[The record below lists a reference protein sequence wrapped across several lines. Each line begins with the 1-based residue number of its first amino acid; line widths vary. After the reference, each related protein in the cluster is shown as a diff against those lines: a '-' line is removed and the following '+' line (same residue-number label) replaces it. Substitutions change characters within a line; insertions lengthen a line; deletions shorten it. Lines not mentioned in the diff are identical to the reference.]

1 MAPALARPLA
11 LPRFR
16 ALWVASVFSNV
27 GGFFQAVAGAWLML
41 DMTGSPV
48 WVSAMAASTTLPLLF
63 LALPS
68 GALAD
73 LANRRNVLLA
83 TQGTMLAA
91 VVGMA
96 VVALAGLV
104 TPPLLL
110 AFGLLLGVGSAF
122 NAPVWMSM
130 VPDLVPR
137 ELVPDAVA
145 LNSVSFNA
153 ARAVG
158 PALGGLVVATAGP
171 GVAFGINAFTYLGIL
186 AVVASFPA
194 AEWAPHEGAHMS
206 RAIAAGVRYARFSP
220 ALLWLL
226 GISAGFA
233 LTSASLQ
240 VLLPN
245 VTRDSLGRGAG
256 TYGLLLGAMGLGALA
271 GAFTRARAT
280 AGLGRHLVA
289 AGIACFGA
297 AGVGV
302 GLSPVVWMTAL
313 LMGLAGVVWVW
324 ALTTLNATIQTLSHD
339 WVRGRALSLYTLA
352 FSGVWPLGSLLAGG
366 VADAVGA
373 DWAMVTLCGAALLLG
388 VGAWRMPIRGIAE
401 VHAPEI
407 PQDYDLTPHGDAELA
422 GGPVLVLNSWTI
434 DESRLEGFLQ
444 AMAELR
450 RVRLRT
456 GAFRWRLYRH
466 FEDPRRMTEAF
477 SLDSW
482 EEHLRQ
488 HRRID
493 AVDVEVIRWARS
505 FDVADGPTARHLVG
519 FEVVDPRHRPDW
531 EDLIVHHRQVH
542 EEGHGIPLAPAWEP
556 PGEKR
561 AVAEV
566 RRAQPGGDESAHW
579 RITPR

>member
-1 MAPALARPLA
+1 VTASLARPLS

-16 ALWVASVFSNV
+16 ALWIASVFSNV
-27 GGFFQAVAGAWLML
+27 GGFFQSVSAAWLML
-41 DMTGSPV
+41 ELTGSPV

-63 LALPS
+63 LSLPS

-83 TQGTMLAA
+83 TQFTMLAS
-91 VVGMA
+91 VLGMTGF
-96 VVALAGLV
+96 ALADAI

-110 AFGLLLGVGSAF
+110 AFGLVLGVGSAF
-122 NAPVWMSM
+122 NAPVWMAM

-137 ELVPDAVA
+137 EMVPDAVA

-158 PALGGLVVATAGP
+158 PALGGIIVAAAGP
-171 GVAFGINAFTYLGIL
+171 GVAFAINAATYLGVL
-186 AVVASFPA
+186 AVIFSFPA
-194 AEWAPHEGAHMS
+194 ADWAPQEEATMG
-206 RAIAAGVRYARFSP
+206 RAIVAGVRYARFSP

-226 GISAGFA
+226 GLAGGFA

-245 VTRDSLGRGAG
+245 LTQTALKGGAT
-256 TYGLLLGAMGLGALA
+256 TYGLMLGAMGLGALV

-280 AGLGRHLVA
+280 AAMGRRTVA
-289 AGIACFGA
+289 GGIALFGL

-302 GLSPVVWMTAL
+302 GFSPFPWLTAV
-313 LMGLAGVVWVW
+313 LMAAAGVVWVW
-324 ALTTLNATIQTLSHD
+324 SLTTLNATIQTLAHS
-339 WVRGRALSLYTLA
+339 WVRGRALSMYTLA

-373 DWAMVTLCGAALLLG
+373 SWAVVALCGGAAVLG
-388 VGAWRMPIRGIAE
+388 VAAWRMPIVGMAD
-401 VHAPEI
+401 VSAPATPEG
-407 PQDYDLTPHGDAELA
+407 YDLTPHGDAEIE

-434 DESRLEGFLQ
+434 DEGRLAEFIE

-450 RVRLRT
+450 RVRMRT

-477 SLDSW
+477 SLGTWD
-482 EEHLRQ
+482 EHVRQ
-488 HRRID
+488 HQRID
-493 AVDVEVIRWARS
+493 AVDVEIIQWARS
-505 FDVADGPTARHLVG
+505 FDVAGGPRARHLVG
-519 FEVVDPRHRPDW
+519 FEVVDARHRPDW
-531 EDLIVHHRQVH
+531 EQLAVHHRLAH
-542 EEGHGIPLAPAWEP
+542 DTEDMGAIPL
-556 PGEKR
+556 
-561 AVAEV
+561 
-566 RRAQPGGDESAHW
+566 DEDS
-579 RITPR
+579 